1 MGRLYIETTERKL
14 NLPELAGVVYEC
26 LGQVDNLKVELIKV
40 SEQEIRRLNSENRG
54 VDKVTD
60 VLSFPTLD
68 NVKGKILLKKEYP
81 TDLDG
86 KYLFLGS
93 IVICKEKIKEQAQ
106 EYGHSEER
114 ETKYLIIHALMHL
127 FGYDHETEEE
137 KAQMR
142 AKEKAVLKIL
152 GIE

>member
-14 NLPELAGVVYEC
+14 NLPELAGAVYEC